1 MKQKDLCAV
10 HVGEWVAGSTWAALN
25 PAMVKPADRK
35 ARMKRR
41 KLLLEAKMST
51 SGWVIAREGVWVGG
65 GVGISNDETT
75 FCACGCC
82 TVRHALSHMRGMA
95 VTRHNPPLQRSHYNK
110 G

>member
-1 MKQKDLCAV
+1 M

-51 SGWVIAREGVWVGG
+51 SGWVNARDG
-65 GVGISNDETT
+65 GVGRGWSGIQNDETT
-75 FCACGCC
+75 IFLFFAAAPSG
-82 TVRHALSHMRGMA
+82 
-95 VTRHNPPLQRSHYNK
+95 PRSLT
-110 G
+110 